1 MKKNIVLTAVVA
13 AAAALAG
20 CASKG
25 PQPTAYDFG
34 PLGAPLPPAN
44 FAPSGTA
51 PGAAQAGTNR
61 GMAGSGAGTMDGGAS
76 GANGAAGTSSGSGG
90 SSSVGGA
97 MAALGAMGGAQG
109 AAAIAGSPAAAMP
122 AVVVADVSGPAS
134 LDSQRM
140 FYRLMYSDAR
150 QSRPYAYNTWAV
162 TPLQLLS
169 QRLKARIAQS
179 GVKVVSTSDAA
190 GGLPL
195 LRLEADEFSQN
206 FDTATQS
213 SASITLRASVFRNHK
228 LVDQRTFTRT
238 ARAPS
243 PDAAGGASAL
253 AESTDGIAADI
264 LAWLATMPQ

>member
-1 MKKNIVLTAVVA
+1 MKKNILLIAVVT

-25 PQPTAYDFG
+25 PQPTSYDFG
-34 PLGAPLPPAN
+34 PMGAPLPAASL
-44 FAPSGTA
+44 APSAAGSNGTNGTA
-51 PGAAQAGTNR
+51 AV
-61 GMAGSGAGTMDGGAS
+61 AS
-76 GANGAAGTSSGSGG
+76 GIP
-90 SSSVGGA
+90 
-97 MAALGAMGGAQG
+97 AL
-109 AAAIAGSPAAAMP
+109 
-122 AVVVADVSGPAS
+122 VVSDVSGPAS
-134 LDSQRM
+134 LDTQRM
-140 FYRLMYSDAR
+140 YYRLMYADAR
-150 QSRPYAYNTWAV
+150 QSRPYAYNNWSV

-179 GVKVVSTSDAA
+179 GVKVVSTTDAA

-228 LVDQRTFTRT
+228 LVDQRTFSRT

-243 PDAAGGASAL
+243 ADAAGGASAL

-264 LAWLATMPQ
+264 LAWLATMPK

>member
-1 MKKNIVLTAVVA
+1 MKKNILLIAVV

-25 PQPTAYDFG
+25 PQPTSYDFG
-34 PLGAPLPPAN
+34 PMGAP
-44 FAPSGTA
+44 
-51 PGAAQAGTNR
+51 
-61 GMAGSGAGTMDGGAS
+61 
-76 GANGAAGTSSGSGG
+76 
-90 SSSVGGA
+90 
-97 MAALGAMGGAQG
+97 
-109 AAAIAGSPAAAMP
+109 PAATGLAP
-122 AVVVADVSGPAS
+122 QALVVSDVNGPAS
-134 LDSQRM
+134 LDTQRM
-140 FYRLMYSDAR
+140 YYRLMYADAR
-150 QSRPYAYNTWAV
+150 QSRQYAYNNWSV

-179 GVKVVSTSDAA
+179 GVKVISTSDAA

-213 SASITLRASVFRNHK
+213 SASVVLRASVFRNHK
-228 LVDQRTFTRT
+228 LVDQRTFSRT

-243 PDAAGGASAL
+243 ADAAGGASAL

-264 LAWLATMPQ
+264 LAWLATMPN

>member
-1 MKKNIVLTAVVA
+1 MKKNILLAAVVA

-25 PQPTAYDFG
+25 PQPTSYDFG
-34 PLGAPLPPAN
+34 PMGAPLAPASL
-44 FAPSGTA
+44 APAAAGTDGMSGT
-51 PGAAQAGTNR
+51 N
-61 GMAGSGAGTMDGGAS
+61 GAS
-76 GANGAAGTSSGSGG
+76 GSSGPAAGLP
-90 SSSVGGA
+90 
-97 MAALGAMGGAQG
+97 AL
-109 AAAIAGSPAAAMP
+109 
-122 AVVVADVSGPAS
+122 VVSDVSGPAS
-134 LDSQRM
+134 LDTQRM
-140 FYRLMYSDAR
+140 FYRLMYADAR
-150 QSRPYAYNTWAV
+150 QSRPYAYNNWSV

-179 GVKVVSTSDAA
+179 GVKVVSTTDAA

-228 LVDQRTFTRT
+228 LVDQRTFSRT

-243 PDAAGGASAL
+243 ADAAGGASAL

-264 LAWLATMPQ
+264 LAWLATMPK

>member
-1 MKKNIVLTAVVA
+1 MKKNILLTAVVA

-25 PQPTAYDFG
+25 PQPTSYDFG
-34 PLGAPLPPAN
+34 PMGAPLPAASLAPA
-44 FAPSGTA
+44 
-51 PGAAQAGTNR
+51 AGTN
-61 GMAGSGAGTMDGGAS
+61 GSNGTSGTNGAS
-76 GANGAAGTSSGSGG
+76 APAAGIT
-90 SSSVGGA
+90 
-97 MAALGAMGGAQG
+97 AL
-109 AAAIAGSPAAAMP
+109 
-122 AVVVADVSGPAS
+122 VVSDVSGPAS
-134 LDSQRM
+134 LDTQRM
-140 FYRLMYSDAR
+140 YYRLMYADAR
-150 QSRPYAYNTWAV
+150 QSRPYAYNNWSV

-179 GVKVVSTSDAA
+179 GVKVVSTTDAA

-228 LVDQRTFTRT
+228 LVDQRTFSRT

-243 PDAAGGASAL
+243 ADAAGGASAL

-264 LAWLATMPQ
+264 LAWLATLPQ

>member
-1 MKKNIVLTAVVA
+1 MKKNILLTAVIA

-25 PQPTAYDFG
+25 PQPTSYDFG
-34 PLGAPLPPAN
+34 PMGAPLP
-44 FAPSGTA
+44 
-51 PGAAQAGTNR
+51 
-61 GMAGSGAGTMDGGAS
+61 
-76 GANGAAGTSSGSGG
+76 AAGLAT
-90 SSSVGGA
+90 
-97 MAALGAMGGAQG
+97 G
-109 AAAIAGSPAAAMP
+109 AAASHGSNGSNGGATAPAAGITAL
-122 AVVVADVSGPAS
+122 VVSDVSGPAS
-134 LDSQRM
+134 LDTQRM
-140 FYRLMYSDAR
+140 YYRLMYADAR
-150 QSRPYAYNTWAV
+150 QSRPYAYNNWSV

-213 SASITLRASVFRNHK
+213 SASITLRASVFRSHK
-228 LVDQRTFTRT
+228 LVDQRTFSRT

-243 PDAAGGASAL
+243 ADAAGGASAL
-253 AESTDGIAADI
+253 AESTDGIAADV
-264 LAWLATMPQ
+264 LAWLATLPQ

>member
-1 MKKNIVLTAVVA
+1 MKKNILLTAVVTA
-13 AAAALAG
+13 AAVLAG

-25 PQPTAYDFG
+25 PQPTSYDFG
-34 PLGAPLPPAN
+34 PMGAPLAPA
-44 FAPSGTA
+44 SLA
-51 PGAAQAGTNR
+51 PGAAATDGMSGTN
-61 GMAGSGAGTMDGGAS
+61 GAS
-76 GANGAAGTSSGSGG
+76 GSS
-90 SSSVGGA
+90 
-97 MAALGAMGGAQG
+97 
-109 AAAIAGSPAAAMP
+109 SPAAGLP
-122 AVVVADVSGPAS
+122 ALVVSDVSGPAS
-134 LDSQRM
+134 LDTQRM
-140 FYRLMYSDAR
+140 FYRLMYADAR
-150 QSRPYAYNTWAV
+150 QSRPYAYNNWSV

-179 GVKVVSTSDAA
+179 GVKVVSTTDAA

-228 LVDQRTFTRT
+228 LVDQRTFSRT

-243 PDAAGGASAL
+243 ADAAGGASAL

-264 LAWLATMPQ
+264 LVWLATMPN

>member
-1 MKKNIVLTAVVA
+1 MKKNILLTAVVA

-25 PQPTAYDFG
+25 PQPTSYDFG
-34 PLGAPLPPAN
+34 PMGAPLPAASLAPA
-44 FAPSGTA
+44 
-51 PGAAQAGTNR
+51 AGTN
-61 GMAGSGAGTMDGGAS
+61 GSNGTSGTNGAS
-76 GANGAAGTSSGSGG
+76 APAAGIT
-90 SSSVGGA
+90 
-97 MAALGAMGGAQG
+97 AL
-109 AAAIAGSPAAAMP
+109 
-122 AVVVADVSGPAS
+122 VVSDVSGPAS
-134 LDSQRM
+134 LDTQRM
-140 FYRLMYSDAR
+140 YYRLMYADAR
-150 QSRPYAYNTWAV
+150 QSRPYAYNNWSV

-179 GVKVVSTSDAA
+179 GVKVVSTTDAA

-228 LVDQRTFTRT
+228 LVDQRTFSRT

-243 PDAAGGASAL
+243 ADAAGGASAL
-253 AESTDGIAADI
+253 AESTDGVAADI
-264 LAWLATMPQ
+264 LAWLATLPQ

>member
-1 MKKNIVLTAVVA
+1 MKKNILLIAVVS

-25 PQPTAYDFG
+25 PQPTSYDFG
-34 PLGAPLPPAN
+34 PMGPPLAP
-44 FAPSGTA
+44 
-51 PGAAQAGTNR
+51 AAAGMHGTN
-61 GMAGSGAGTMDGGAS
+61 G
-76 GANGAAGTSSGSGG
+76 
-90 SSSVGGA
+90 
-97 MAALGAMGGAQG
+97 
-109 AAAIAGSPAAAMP
+109 AGSPARGITAL
-122 AVVVADVSGPAS
+122 VVSDVNGPAS
-134 LDSQRM
+134 LDTQRM
-140 FYRLMYSDAR
+140 FYRLMYADAR
-150 QSRPYAYNTWAV
+150 QSRPYAYNNWSV

-206 FDTATQS
+206 FDSATQS
-213 SASITLRASVFRNHK
+213 SASITLRASIFRDHR
-228 LVDQRTFTRT
+228 LVDQRTFSRT

-243 PDAAGGASAL
+243 ADAAGGASAL

-264 LAWLATMPQ
+264 LTWLATMPR

>member
-1 MKKNIVLTAVVA
+1 MKKNIILAVTI

-25 PQPTAYDFG
+25 PQPTAFDFG
-34 PLGAPLPPAN
+34 PMGVPLPAASM
-44 FAPSGTA
+44 AP
-51 PGAAQAGTNR
+51 AGT
-61 GMAGSGAGTMDGGAS
+61 DG
-76 GANGAAGTSSGSGG
+76 
-90 SSSVGGA
+90 VRP
-97 MAALGAMGGAQG
+97 L
-109 AAAIAGSPAAAMP
+109 AMP
-122 AVVVADVSGPAS
+122 AIVVADVSGPAS

-140 FYRLMYSDAR
+140 FYRLMYADAR

-162 TPLQLLS
+162 TPLQLMS
-169 QRLKARIAQS
+169 QRVKARIAQA
-179 GVKVVSTSDAA
+179 GVKVVSTTDAA

-206 FDTATQS
+206 FDSATQS

-228 LVDQRTFTRT
+228 LVDQRTFSRA

-243 PDAAGGASAL
+243 ADAAGGASAL

-264 LAWLATMPQ
+264 LAWLATMPM

>member
-1 MKKNIVLTAVVA
+1 MKKNILLAAVVA

-25 PQPTAYDFG
+25 PQPTSYDFG
-34 PLGAPLPPAN
+34 PMGAPLAPASL
-44 FAPSGTA
+44 APAAAGTDGMSGT
-51 PGAAQAGTNR
+51 N
-61 GMAGSGAGTMDGGAS
+61 GAS
-76 GANGAAGTSSGSGG
+76 GSSGPAAGLP
-90 SSSVGGA
+90 
-97 MAALGAMGGAQG
+97 AL
-109 AAAIAGSPAAAMP
+109 
-122 AVVVADVSGPAS
+122 VVSDVSGPAS
-134 LDSQRM
+134 LDTQRM
-140 FYRLMYSDAR
+140 FYRLMYADAR
-150 QSRPYAYNTWAV
+150 QSRPYAYNNWSV

-179 GVKVVSTSDAA
+179 GVKVVSTTDAA

-228 LVDQRTFTRT
+228 LVDQRTFSRT

-243 PDAAGGASAL
+243 ADAAGGASAL

-264 LAWLATMPQ
+264 LVWLATMPN

>member
-1 MKKNIVLTAVVA
+1 MKNNILLIAVVT
-13 AAAALAG
+13 AALAG

-25 PQPTAYDFG
+25 PQPTSYDFG
-34 PLGAPLPPAN
+34 PMGAPLAAASL
-44 FAPSGTA
+44 APVL
-51 PGAAQAGTNR
+51 AGTN
-61 GMAGSGAGTMDGGAS
+61 GNNGTSGAGGLATGIQ
-76 GANGAAGTSSGSGG
+76 
-90 SSSVGGA
+90 
-97 MAALGAMGGAQG
+97 AL
-109 AAAIAGSPAAAMP
+109 
-122 AVVVADVSGPAS
+122 VVSDVNGPAS
-134 LDSQRM
+134 LDTQRM
-140 FYRLMYSDAR
+140 FYRLMYADAR
-150 QSRPYAYNTWAV
+150 QSRPYAYNNWSV

-213 SASITLRASVFRNHK
+213 SASVVLRASLFRNHK
-228 LVDQRTFTRT
+228 LVDQRTFSRT

-243 PDAAGGASAL
+243 ADAAGGASAL

-264 LAWLATMPQ
+264 LAWLATMPN

>member
-1 MKKNIVLTAVVA
+1 MKNNIVLIAVVA
-13 AAAALAG
+13 VAAALAG

-34 PLGAPLPPAN
+34 PLGAPLPPAS
-44 FAPSGTA
+44 AATSGSS
-51 PGAAQAGTNR
+51 GAAVVGGGN
-61 GMAGSGAGTMDGGAS
+61 GGGA
-76 GANGAAGTSSGSGG
+76 
-90 SSSVGGA
+90 V
-97 MAALGAMGGAQG
+97 
-109 AAAIAGSPAAAMP
+109 AGSPAAAMP
-122 AVVVADVSGPAS
+122 AIVVADVSGPAS

-140 FYRLMYSDAR
+140 FYRLMYADAR

-162 TPLQLLS
+162 TPLQLMS

-179 GVKVVSTSDAA
+179 GVKVVSTTDAA

-206 FDTATQS
+206 FDSATQS
-213 SASITLRASVFRNHK
+213 SASISLRASVFRNHK

-243 PDAAGGASAL
+243 ADAAGGASAL

-264 LAWLATMPQ
+264 LAWLASMPAN

>member
-1 MKKNIVLTAVVA
+1 MKKNIILAA
-13 AAAALAG
+13 MIAAAALAG

-34 PLGAPLPPAN
+34 PMGAPLPAASL
-44 FAPSGTA
+44 AP
-51 PGAAQAGTNR
+51 AGT
-61 GMAGSGAGTMDGGAS
+61 DG
-76 GANGAAGTSSGSGG
+76 
-90 SSSVGGA
+90 VRP
-97 MAALGAMGGAQG
+97 L
-109 AAAIAGSPAAAMP
+109 AMP
-122 AVVVADVSGPAS
+122 AIVVADVSGPAS

-140 FYRLMYSDAR
+140 FYRLMYADAH

-162 TPLQLLS
+162 TPLQLMS
-169 QRLKARIAQS
+169 QRVKARIAQA
-179 GVKVVSTSDAA
+179 GVKVVSTTDAA

-206 FDTATQS
+206 FDSATQS

-228 LVDQRTFTRT
+228 LVDQRTFSRT

-243 PDAAGGASAL
+243 ADAAGGASAL

-264 LAWLATMPQ
+264 LAWLATVPL

>member
-1 MKKNIVLTAVVA
+1 MKKNILLIAALA

-25 PQPTAYDFG
+25 PQPTSYDFG
-34 PLGAPLPPAN
+34 PMGAPLPAASL
-44 FAPSGTA
+44 APSAAASNGSNGSNGGA
-51 PGAAQAGTNR
+51 AAQA
-61 GMAGSGAGTMDGGAS
+61 AGIP
-76 GANGAAGTSSGSGG
+76 
-90 SSSVGGA
+90 
-97 MAALGAMGGAQG
+97 AL
-109 AAAIAGSPAAAMP
+109 
-122 AVVVADVSGPAS
+122 VVSDVSGPAS
-134 LDSQRM
+134 LDTQRM
-140 FYRLMYSDAR
+140 FYRLMYADAR
-150 QSRPYAYNTWAV
+150 QSRPYAYNNWSV

-228 LVDQRTFTRT
+228 LVDQRTFSRT

-243 PDAAGGASAL
+243 ADAAGGASAL

-264 LAWLATMPQ
+264 LAWLATMPK

>member
-1 MKKNIVLTAVVA
+1 MKNNIILIAIVA

-34 PLGAPLPPAN
+34 PLGAPL
-44 FAPSGTA
+44 AP
-51 PGAAQAGTNR
+51 
-61 GMAGSGAGTMDGGAS
+61 AGSGAS
-76 GANGAAGTSSGSGG
+76 VNGG
-90 SSSVGGA
+90 SNGGGEPA
-97 MAALGAMGGAQG
+97 IGSAA
-109 AAAIAGSPAAAMP
+109 SAMP
-122 AVVVADVSGPAS
+122 AIVVADVSGPAS
-134 LDSQRM
+134 LDTQRM
-140 FYRLMYSDAR
+140 FYRLMYADAR

-162 TPLQLLS
+162 TPLQLMS
-169 QRLKARIAQS
+169 QRLKARIAQA

-195 LRLEADEFSQN
+195 LRLEADEFTQN

-213 SASITLRASVFRNHK
+213 SASVTLRASVFRNHK

-243 PDAAGGASAL
+243 ADAAGGASAL
-253 AESTDGIAADI
+253 AEGTDGIAADI
-264 LAWLATMPQ
+264 LAWLATVPAR

>member
-1 MKKNIVLTAVVA
+1 MKKNILLIAVIAAAVLT
-13 AAAALAG
+13 G

-34 PLGAPLPPAN
+34 PLGAPLPPASP
-44 FAPSGTA
+44 AEG
-51 PGAAQAGTNR
+51 
-61 GMAGSGAGTMDGGAS
+61 
-76 GANGAAGTSSGSGG
+76 GAAG
-90 SSSVGGA
+90 
-97 MAALGAMGGAQG
+97 
-109 AAAIAGSPAAAMP
+109 AGFAAMP
-122 AVVVADVSGPAS
+122 AIVVSDVSGPAS

-162 TPLQLLS
+162 TPLQLMT
-169 QRLKARIAQS
+169 QRLKARIAQA
-179 GVKVVSTSDAA
+179 GVKVVSTTDAA

-243 PDAAGGASAL
+243 ADAAGGASAL

-264 LAWLATMPQ
+264 LAWLAAMPR